1 MHLLEELRRRR
12 EEILQTAARHGAY
25 NVRVFGSVATGEA
38 GEDSDIDFLV
48 KFEAQRS
55 LIDQALL
62 KQELEHLLGRRV
74 DVVSEDGLYWL
85 LRRRILQEAV
95 PL

>member
-48 KFEAQRS
+48 KFEALRS

-74 DVVSEDGLYWL
+74 DVVSEEGLYWL
-85 LRRRILQEAV
+85 SRRGMLQETV
-95 PL
+95 TL

>member
-12 EEILQTAARHGAY
+12 EEILQAAARHGAY

-38 GEDSDIDFLV
+38 GADSDIDFLV

-85 LRRRILQEAV
+85 LRRRILREAV

>member
-25 NVRVFGSVATGEA
+25 DVRVFGSVATGEA